1 MKHLMLSLTAAVL
14 VASPAAALQA
24 PASPAATPTAS
35 AAGKLTID
43 SQVKDLIANPK
54 TDAVLRAIIP
64 DVRANEQFAT
74 MGADMPLREI
84 AQYEPLLTDAKLK
97 AVADELAKAQAN

>member
-1 MKHLMLSLTAAVL
+1 MKRLILSLAAAML
-14 VASPAAALQA
+14 VVSPAAALQA
-24 PASPAATPTAS
+24 PAGPAVTPPAS

-54 TDAVLRAIIP
+54 TDAVLRAVIP

-74 MGADMPLREI
+74 MGADMPLRDI
-84 AQYEPLLTDAKLK
+84 AQYEPLLTEAKLK
-97 AVADELAKAQAN
+97 AVAEGLAKAQAN